1 MRKIIFSLILLATLL
16 TSFISAEIIIGT
28 PNDVYNLGEE
38 INIPLTITTNA
49 DIGAIFT
56 PYLICDKISKEVY
69 PKMYIPLK
77 TREEKKLEINFELIT
92 EIIGGQKGTCVL
104 KGVYSSFSQTS
115 SEFTLS
121 KLINIDAKLDKEEIN
136 PNEEIILSGTA
147 IKENGKEVDGIVE
160 IEIPELDILLKDT
173 IKEGRFEVKIKIPSD
188 AKAGLVLLNV
198 NAYEKDR
205 NEEITNEGFISYNF
219 RVNQIPTNLE
229 IILEQQ
235 EIEPGSSIQV
245 KARLHDQTGETMDSV
260 AILTIKNSEGKI
272 LNQQEVT
279 TEETLEYNIESTESP
294 STWSIFAVSNK
305 IQQEA
310 EIKIKELEK
319 IQIDLINKTL
329 IITNVGN
336 VVYNKT
342 VPVKIGEQ
350 TIQVETILNI
360 GETKKY
366 LLSAPQG
373 EYQIEV
379 EGVVE
384 NVMLT
389 GNSISAREISEGLT
403 SIARHPASWI
413 FLLIILALG
422 TYLAYKKGYKK
433 IILGKN
439 DDTDKK
445 KLKINENNFIPASS
459 QVLTQNKAEMA
470 LSIEGTKQNATVVCL
485 KIKDRET
492 LTQEHATQETIQ
504 KIINNAEKKGAIT
517 YESLDNLY
525 FIFAPM
531 KTKQLQNEVV
541 ALTLAK
547 ETERELYKHNKMFRQ
562 KIDSGISINSGQIV
576 AKQTGR
582 AIKFMSIGTFTTLAK
597 KLADISKGELLLG
610 EITNSRLNSKL
621 KTKKESS
628 RNVSYYSI
636 TEIKP
641 EIDSKSFI
649 SNFVKKY
656 EGN

>member
-1 MRKIIFSLILLATLL
+1 
-16 TSFISAEIIIGT
+16 
-28 PNDVYNLGEE
+28 
-38 INIPLTITTNA
+38 
-49 DIGAIFT
+49 
-56 PYLICDKISKEVY
+56 
-69 PKMYIPLK
+69 
-77 TREEKKLEINFELIT
+77 
-92 EIIGGQKGTCVL
+92 
-104 KGVYSSFSQTS
+104 
-115 SEFTLS
+115 
-121 KLINIDAKLDKEEIN
+121 
-136 PNEEIILSGTA
+136 
-147 IKENGKEVDGIVE
+147 
-160 IEIPELDILLKDT
+160 
-173 IKEGRFEVKIKIPSD
+173 
-188 AKAGLVLLNV
+188 
-198 NAYEKDR
+198 
-205 NEEITNEGFISYNF
+205 
-219 RVNQIPTNLE
+219 
-229 IILEQQ
+229 
-235 EIEPGSSIQV
+235 
-245 KARLHDQTGETMDSV
+245 
-260 AILTIKNSEGKI
+260 
-272 LNQQEVT
+272 
-279 TEETLEYNIESTESP
+279 
-294 STWSIFAVSNK
+294 
-305 IQQEA
+305 
-310 EIKIKELEK
+310 
-319 IQIDLINKTL
+319 
-329 IITNVGN
+329 
-336 VVYNKT
+336 
-342 VPVKIGEQ
+342 
-350 TIQVETILNI
+350 
-360 GETKKY
+360 
-366 LLSAPQG
+366 
-373 EYQIEV
+373 
-379 EGVVE
+379 
-384 NVMLT
+384 
-389 GNSISAREISEGLT
+389 
-403 SIARHPASWI
+403 
-413 FLLIILALG
+413 
-422 TYLAYKKGYKK
+422 
-433 IILGKN
+433 
-439 DDTDKK
+439 
-445 KLKINENNFIPASS
+445 LKINENNFIPASS